1 MSPSDF
7 GITETRSASS
17 YSQKWHGSK
26 FALDTA
32 KTGTLDLSAGK
43 GLVADTV
50 LKDGVIPNGVAVGPI
65 TGTSP
70 QRYGLFDPAAT
81 DGRSVLAGFVLAD
94 VDVTLADNKTVQA
107 SGKAPFALLDRGDI
121 KARFLPVVAQR
132 TQLTYET
139 ATRGQFNFL
148 TA

>member
-1 MSPSDF
+1 MTSDF
-7 GITETRSASS
+7 GITETKSASS

-32 KTGTLDLSAGK
+32 KTGTLDLSPAK
-43 GLVADTV
+43 GLVGETV
-50 LKDGVIPNGVAVGPI
+50 LKDGVIPNGVAVGRI

-70 QRYGLFDPAAT
+70 ARYGLFDPSAS
-81 DGRSVLAGFVLAD
+81 DGREKHAGFVYAD
-94 VDVTLADNKTVQA
+94 VDVTLADRKTVQA

-132 TQLTYET
+132 TQLTDET
-139 ATRGQFNFL
+139 ATSGQFNYL

>member
-1 MSPSDF
+1 MTSDF

-32 KTGTLDLSAGK
+32 KTGTLDLSPAK
-43 GLVADTV
+43 GLVSDAV
-50 LKDGVIPNGVAVGPI
+50 LKDGTIPNGVAVGI
-65 TGTSP
+65 IEGTKP
-70 QRYGLFDPAAT
+70 VRYGLFDPAAT
-81 DGRSVLAGFVLAD
+81 DGRSELAGYIYAD
-94 VDVTLADNKTVQA
+94 VDVTLADRKTVQA

-121 KARFLPVVAQR
+121 KPQFLPVVAQR
-132 TQLTYET
+132 SQLTHET
-139 ATRGQFNFL
+139 PTRGQFNYL